1 MMTIISGSVT
11 LTDKKG
17 KSEKFTAGDVFF
29 IPKGTQC
36 TWHITEALRKM
47 YMIAG

>member
-17 KSEKFTAGDVFF
+17 KSETFTAGDVFF

-47 YMIAG
+47 YMLAD